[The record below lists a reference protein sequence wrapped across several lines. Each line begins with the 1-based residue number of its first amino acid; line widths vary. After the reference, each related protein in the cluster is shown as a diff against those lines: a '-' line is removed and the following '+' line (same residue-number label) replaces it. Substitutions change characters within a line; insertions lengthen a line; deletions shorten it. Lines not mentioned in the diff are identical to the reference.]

1 MVLYHVCGGSGFTL
15 LLSEWFFIMCVVAV
29 GLLSCS
35 LSGSLPVCGGSGFT
49 LLLSEWF
56 FIMCVVAVG
65 LLSCSLSGSLPVCG
79 GSGFTLLLSEWFFTC
94 VWWQWVYSLAL

>member
-1 MVLYHVCGGSGFTL
+1 MVLYL
-15 LLSEWFFIMCVVAV
+15 CVVAV

-65 LLSCSLSGSLPVCG
+65 LLSCSLSGSL
-79 GSGFTLLLSEWFFTC
+79 SC